1 MHRQGKQAM
10 ETNPY
15 AAPGAVVEDAPAGV
29 DLVARKATR
38 WQRWWAAFIDS
49 VIVGICAWPLSAWWA
64 THYGY
69 NHAASARVFQHF
81 PFTGPTAMLI
91 SCVLVLAVISIN
103 ISLLNG
109 NGQTIG
115 KRAVGTKIVR
125 TDGSPVELWRVI
137 ALRWL
142 PLFITRWIPF
152 VGSLAGLAD
161 ALVIFGS
168 EKRCIHDYIADTIV
182 VVD

>member
-1 MHRQGKQAM
+1 
-10 ETNPY
+10 
-15 AAPGAVVEDAPAGV
+15 
-29 DLVARKATR
+29 
-38 WQRWWAAFIDS
+38 
-49 VIVGICAWPLSAWWA
+49 
-64 THYGY
+64 
-69 NHAASARVFQHF
+69 
-81 PFTGPTAMLI
+81 MLI